1 LLVEKGED
9 NMQDHRKLKVW
20 HRAQEIS
27 VDVYRFTADF
37 PVEERYGITSQLR
50 RSAVSVGANIAE
62 GSKRR
67 SKADKVRVFNTSESE
82 AAEAMS
88 VLDLAV
94 RLRFGR
100 KEEAERLM
108 TCYDELLAMLARLC
122 EQVLA

>member
-1 LLVEKGED
+1 
-9 NMQDHRKLKVW
+9 MQDHRKLTVW
-20 HRAQEIS
+20 QRAQELC

-37 PVEERYGITSQLR
+37 PLEERYGMTSQMR
-50 RSAVSVGANIAE
+50 RAAVSVGANLAE

-67 SKADKVRVFNTSESE
+67 SKVDKARVFNISESE

-100 KEEAERLM
+100 KEEAKRLM
-108 TCYDELLAMLARLC
+108 DRYDELLAMLARLC
-122 EQVLA
+122 EQVLK